1 MAGNGGRPNLLGYY
15 SRCVGFQM
23 DLRMAVFW
31 AGKGGGGGGG
41 GKKRYWYSKLLNLAI
56 LCVPGQ

>member
-31 AGKGGGGGGG
+31 AGKGGAGGGGERRG
-41 GKKRYWYSKLLNLAI
+41 IGI
-56 LCVPGQ
+56 LSC